1 MPTHTTCTDP
11 RQPWRDRDAVIEPCV
26 RAAAAPRATSCP
38 RRCPPPMPFAP
49 MSLGPTRQANRNQP
63 FRGQSF
69 DIQTRSSKITG
80 PTNES
85 CSAIL
90 TMPLRTLSSP
100 RRALIVLS
108 SSPSSS
114 PSSCLRRALVVFS
127 SSRLPATLTTVV
139 ARRSGL
145 SWQRNGV
152 AVTTTWQG
160 NTRLDSTGE
169 FPLRRCDAAVLP
181 GRYAE

>member
-69 DIQTRSSKITG
+69 DIETRSSKITG

-85 CSAIL
+85 RSAIL

-100 RRALIVLS
+100 RRLFRRPLVVPLVV
-108 SSPSSS
+108 
-114 PSSCLRRALVVFS
+114 PSSCSRRPLVVPLVMPS
-127 SSRLPATLTTVV
+127 SCSRRLLVVPTVGDPDDRRGQAIRLVLAAERCRRHHHVAGKHPSRLD
-139 ARRSGL
+139 G
-145 SWQRNGV
+145 
-152 AVTTTWQG
+152 
-160 NTRLDSTGE
+160 
-169 FPLRRCDAAVLP
+169 
-181 GRYAE
+181 